1 MSVLQID
8 RTPTCWTLTLNRPD
22 RLNALDE
29 ELVEALSQAFDE
41 AVAAEVPVVAL
52 RGNGRCFSAGFDMSE
67 VDSSSDGDLL
77 LRFVRI
83 ESLLQ
88 RIAAAPCLSLVF
100 AHGRNFGA
108 GVDLIAACDQRVAAS
123 DASFR
128 MPGLQFG
135 LVLGSARFARIV
147 GTAQARRLLETS
159 ATFDAGQA
167 LADGFIERVATAEQF
182 PELQRAATER
192 ALALPARSRR
202 LLREALSEQQS
213 WDRDLAALVRS
224 AAAPG
229 LKQRIQEYR
238 RNAAQQRAPRKES

>member
-8 RTPTCWTLTLNRPD
+8 RTSTCWTLTLDRPD
-22 RLNALDE
+22 KLNALDE
-29 ELVEALSQAFDE
+29 SLVEALSRAFDE
-41 AVAAEVPVVAL
+41 AVAAGAPVVAL
-52 RGNGRCFSAGFDMSE
+52 RGSGRCFSAGFDMGE

-83 ESLLQ
+83 EALLQ
-88 RIAAAPCLSLVF
+88 RIAAAPCLSVALS
-100 AHGRNFGA
+100 HGRNFGA
-108 GVDLIAACDQRVAAS
+108 GVDLIAACDMRVATP

-147 GTAQARRLLETS
+147 GARQARRLLETS
-159 ATFDAGQA
+159 STFDAQCA
-167 LADGFIERVATAEQF
+167 AANGFIEQLAPAEQWPDVLRAAAERATALGAQG
-182 PELQRAATER
+182 
-192 ALALPARSRR
+192 RR
-202 LLREALSEQQS
+202 LLREALCEQA

-229 LKQRIQEYR
+229 LKQRIQDYR
-238 RNAAQQRAPRKES
+238 RAAALQRSACKET